1 MNNFTVLLVEKPQDP
16 ELLERLFERLQ
27 TAFKL
32 SQEQARTLANKPAGP
47 LLKATTEARAKQ
59 VAALY
64 SSLGLEVKIVDL
76 SAEAPRGSAVRGSAV
91 RQVVAA
97 RSSVKSEGGLDTMPE
112 TVPDTASL
120 GETNLSS
127 SPVVGGAVSPRRMV
141 VAASDNAATPLAAS
155 AVSMSGLPGVTPPSS
170 DDNQSVT
177 IRTTISAP
185 SGMGAMTDLTPSA
198 SIGMRTRPTLDGS
211 SVGGSGMGATPVSSA
226 TASPVETPVSRTM
239 SAVGAA
245 APSSSSTSN
254 TASPTSNSARTDAD
268 QTDAGGTMEEALGSR
283 KGRSSLQTRV
293 LLTTLLPLL
302 ALSAAI
308 LIFLSV
314 SLPGT
319 LRNLTVQGAKQLVI
333 SVGNS
338 VNLEDLGNL
347 DSNLTTLAAQPN
359 VGFVSVKSSVVDQ
372 FKDKALE
379 NRFDLTINQAIQDYL
394 NENPQLESFQWTDD
408 AAGYE
413 LLRRQDTARSTAEM
427 SSIKKASYDKAI
439 AGVKNRPVNTYEI
452 VRTGVYENEGR
463 RTFGVAD
470 PNKAAFTVTVGTII
484 NESQRTIRNTL
495 LVASLFSLLLVLISA
510 VLAIFTARR
519 ITRPILGLVDAAN
532 EISLGKLDNPVTVNT
547 NDEIGDL
554 ARALERMRVSLGAAL
569 DRLRRRRR

>member
-16 ELLERLFERLQ
+16 ELIEKLFERLQ

-76 SAEAPRGSAVRGSAV
+76 SAEAPRGSAVR
-91 RQVVAA
+91 QVVAA
-97 RSSVKSEGGLDTMPE
+97 RSSVPAEGGLDAVQPE
-112 TVPDTASL
+112 TTPDTATL
-120 GETNLSS
+120 GEAALSSGLASS
-127 SPVVGGAVSPRRMV
+127 SPAVGAPVSGRRTV
-141 VAASDNAATPLAAS
+141 VAAPNSAAVPFAATAAAMPDS
-155 AVSMSGLPGVTPPSS
+155 PGVAPSSS
-170 DDNQSVT
+170 DDNQSVN

-185 SGMGAMTDLTPSA
+185 SEMTDLTPTA
-198 SIGMRTRPTLDGS
+198 SIALRTRPTLDS
-211 SVGGSGMGATPVSSA
+211 SSMGATPA
-226 TASPVETPVSRTM
+226 FGAAASPVETSVSRSGGGGVTPPGN
-239 SAVGAA
+239 AN
-245 APSSSSTSN
+245 SSTSS
-254 TASPTSNSARTDAD
+254 TT
-268 QTDAGGTMEEALGSR
+268 GGTGSTGRADAEDTEASGTLEEAMGSR

-293 LLTTLLPLL
+293 LLTTLVPLL

-308 LIFLSV
+308 LIFLAL
-314 SLPGT
+314 SLPNT
-319 LRNLTVQGAKQLVI
+319 LRNLTIQGAKQLVI

-347 DSNLTTLAAQPN
+347 DTNLTTLAAQPS

-372 FKDKALE
+372 FKDKSLE

-394 NENPQLESFQWTDD
+394 NENPKLESFQWTDD

-413 LLRRQDTARSTAEM
+413 LLRRQDETRSKSEM

-495 LVASLFSLLLVLISA
+495 LIASLFSLLLVLISA

-569 DRLRRRRR
+569 ERLRRRRR

>member
-16 ELLERLFERLQ
+16 ELVEKLFERLQ

-76 SAEAPRGSAVRGSAV
+76 STEAPRGSAV

-97 RSSVKSEGGLDTMPE
+97 RSSAPAEGGLDAVQPE
-112 TVPDTASL
+112 TTPDTATL
-120 GETNLSS
+120 GEAALSS
-127 SPVVGGAVSPRRMV
+127 GLASSGLASSGPAVGAPVSSRRTVVASPDSAAASFAATAASIPDSPVV
-141 VAASDNAATPLAAS
+141 AS
-155 AVSMSGLPGVTPPSS
+155 GSS
-170 DDNQSVT
+170 DDNQSVN

-185 SGMGAMTDLTPSA
+185 AEMTDLTPTA
-198 SIGMRTRPTLDGS
+198 SIALRTRPTLDS
-211 SVGGSGMGATPVSSA
+211 SSMGATPA
-226 TASPVETPVSRTM
+226 FGAAASLVETPVSRSV
-239 SAVGAA
+239 SAATPVGNV
-245 APSSSSTSN
+245 SSSTS
-254 TASPTSNSARTDAD
+254 TASSTGRANAEDTEAS
-268 QTDAGGTMEEALGSR
+268 GTLEEAMGSR

-293 LLTTLLPLL
+293 LLTTLVPLL

-308 LIFLSV
+308 LIFLAL
-314 SLPGT
+314 SLPNT
-319 LRNLTVQGAKQLVI
+319 LRNLTIQGAKQLVI

-347 DSNLTTLAAQPN
+347 DTNLTTLAAQPS

-372 FKDKALE
+372 FKDKSLE
-379 NRFDLTINQAIQDYL
+379 KRFDLTINQAIQDYL
-394 NENPQLESFQWTDD
+394 NENPKLESFQWTDD
-408 AAGYE
+408 VAGYE
-413 LLRRQDTARSTAEM
+413 LLRRQDAARSTAEM
-427 SSIKKASYDKAI
+427 SSIKKTAYDKAI
-439 AGVKNRPVNTYEI
+439 AEVKNRPVNTYEI

-463 RTFGVAD
+463 RTFGVTD

-495 LVASLFSLLLVLISA
+495 LIASLFSLLLVLISA

-569 DRLRRRRR
+569 ERLRRRRR

>member
-16 ELLERLFERLQ
+16 ELLEKLFERLQ

-64 SSLGLEVKIVDL
+64 SSLGLEVRIVDL
-76 SAEAPRGSAVRGSAV
+76 SAEAPRGSAVR
-91 RQVVAA
+91 QVVAA
-97 RSSVKSEGGLDTMPE
+97 RSSVRAEAGVGAMMPE
-112 TVPDTASL
+112 TVPDTATL
-120 GETNLSS
+120 GEASLSGGLVS
-127 SPVVGGAVSPRRMV
+127 AGPVAGSPLTGGPGAGRRMV
-141 VAASDNAATPLAAS
+141 VAAPDSAAVPLAATATPLLDSPLIAPNSTA
-155 AVSMSGLPGVTPPSS
+155 PNSS
-170 DDNQSVT
+170 EGNQSVT

-185 SGMGAMTDLTPSA
+185 AEMTDLTSTPSIA
-198 SIGMRTRPTLDGS
+198 IRTRPTPDGS
-211 SVGGSGMGATPVSSA
+211 SMGATPVLSVA
-226 TASPVETPVSRTM
+226 ANPVEIPASRSVS
-239 SAVGAA
+239 A
-245 APSSSSTSN
+245 APAVSNTTSSTS
-254 TASPTSNSARTDAD
+254 TARADAED
-268 QTDAGGTMEEALGSR
+268 TEAGGTMEEALGSR

-293 LLTTLLPLL
+293 LLTTLVPLL
-302 ALSAAI
+302 ALSTAI
-308 LIFLSV
+308 LIFLAV
-314 SLPGT
+314 SLPST
-319 LRNLTVQGAKQLVI
+319 LRNLTIQGAKQLVI

-347 DSNLTTLAAQPN
+347 DTNLTTLAEQPS

-372 FKDKALE
+372 FKDKTLE

-413 LLRRQDTARSTAEM
+413 LLRRQDETRSKSEM
-427 SSIKKASYDKAI
+427 SSIKKTSYDKAI

-452 VRTGVYENEGR
+452 VRTSVFENEGR
-463 RTFGVAD
+463 RTFGAAD

-495 LVASLFSLLLVLISA
+495 LIASLFSLLLVLISA

-569 DRLRRRRR
+569 ERLRRRRR